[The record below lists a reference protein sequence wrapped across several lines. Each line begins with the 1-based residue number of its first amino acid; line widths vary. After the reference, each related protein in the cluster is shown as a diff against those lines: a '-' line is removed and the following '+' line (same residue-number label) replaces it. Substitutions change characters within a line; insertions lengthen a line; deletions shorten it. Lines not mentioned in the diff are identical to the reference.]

1 MLMGIL
7 NCTPD
12 SFHAGGRTMHVQAAV
27 DHALAMVQQG
37 ADIIDVGGEST
48 RPGAQRVDAAEQIRR
63 VVPVIQGIRAHSSV
77 PISVDTTLASVAE
90 AAIRAG
96 AQMVND
102 VSGATEDAALLPLV
116 ARSGASVVLM
126 HRLTTPD
133 QDHYSHQYETAP
145 SYADVV
151 IDVAAHL
158 AQRARVAMD
167 AGVSA
172 QRVVLDPGFGFGK
185 SVAQNFEL
193 LRRLREITAMDHPVL
208 VGVSRKS
215 FLGAATGDAD
225 PSTRLPATLA
235 AGFAAMQSGAA
246 ILRVHDVAPHA
257 QIRAVFRSMRGC

>member
-1 MLMGIL
+1 MGIL

-63 VVPVIQGIRAHSSV
+63 VVPVISSIRAQSPV
-77 PISVDTTLASVAE
+77 PISIDTTLASVAE
-90 AAIRAG
+90 AALQAG
-96 AQMVND
+96 ACMSND
-102 VSGATEDAALLPLV
+102 VSAGTEDAGMLPLV
-116 ARSGASVVLM
+116 ARMGASVVLM

-133 QDHYSHQYETAP
+133 RDRYSHQYETAP

-151 IDVAAHL
+151 TDVAVHL
-158 AQRARVAMD
+158 AQRARAAMD
-167 AGVSA
+167 AGVPA

-193 LRRLREITAMDHPVL
+193 LHRLRQITAMDHPVL

-235 AGFAAMQSGAA
+235 AGLAAMQAGAA

-257 QIRAVFRSMRGC
+257 QIRAVFRSMQGC